1 MTGGSGG
8 GTEAI
13 GRAEPAPAPRLAVA
27 RLCLHYVFQYMPV
40 AIGSLL
46 LPAWLTAQGLDAF
59 RIGLINAVPILC
71 VILTGILFGRL
82 SDRMADPRRAVVA
95 ANAVSFTAVLLMGLA
110 DGFAAI
116 LLFWTLA
123 FLPHML
129 VVPVTDAATLQLLR
143 RIGVAYGL
151 VRFWGSAGFV
161 AALLGTGWALTHFGP
176 AIFVPVVAGLFA
188 CRVGTALALPRLRP
202 AVSAPA
208 TAAAAADDGRARR
221 VRELL
226 TPWILFAM
234 IAPAL
239 VNGANMALNGF
250 GAVVWAERG
259 ISVATISLLL
269 AIAPAA
275 EMAGLL
281 FSGRLTRRM
290 APRALLLLCAA
301 VAAFRW
307 AVTALT
313 AEPWIIALL
322 QMLHTFTFGLNLVA
336 MLTFVAARVDP
347 AIGGQAQGLQSTIQ
361 QIVTVLTLGGFGWL
375 VGVAGP
381 NAFFASSAMCLL
393 AAAFVLLSLCMNR
406 THDH

>member
-1 MTGGSGG
+1 MTADAGV
-8 GTEAI
+8 
-13 GRAEPAPAPRLAVA
+13 PAPRLAVA

-46 LPAWLTAQGLDAF
+46 LPAWLTAHGLDAF

-82 SDRMADPRRAVVA
+82 SDRMADPRRAVQA
-95 ANAVSFTAVLLMGLA
+95 ANAVSCLAVLLMGFA
-110 DGFAAI
+110 EGFPAI
-116 LLFWTLA
+116 LLCWTLA

-143 RIGVAYGL
+143 RMGVAYGL

-176 AIFVPVVAGLFA
+176 GIFVPVVAGLFA

-202 AVSAPA
+202 AVNAVAPP
-208 TAAAAADDGRARR
+208 AAGDGRARR
-221 VRELL
+221 VRDLL
-226 TPWILFAM
+226 TPWILLAM

-259 ISVATISLLL
+259 ISVGTISLLL

-281 FSGRLTRRM
+281 FSGRLTKRM
-290 APRALLLLCAA
+290 TPRALLLLCAL

-307 AVTALT
+307 AATAL
-313 AEPWIIALL
+313 AGDPWIIAAL

-347 AIGGQAQGLQSTIQ
+347 AIGGQAQGMQSTIQ
-361 QIVTVLTLGGFGWL
+361 QIVTVLTLSGFGWL

-381 NAFFASSAMCLL
+381 QAFLASAAMSAM
-393 AAAFVLLSLCMNR
+393 AAGFVLLSLRMKPSG
-406 THDH
+406 DA